1 MMNPQRFA
9 VAAVLSFSA
18 VYASERI
25 VWFAG
30 LGSAGAA
37 TNGAA
42 QVVDRLAP
50 QLAANVASTKTLP
63 VPAPASAPAATDKFD
78 VGTAELAAAAELLA
92 QVAIAPKA
100 QDKLPASDKQAAR
113 CRGRAERSGR
123 STARGS
129 AARRDR

>member
-1 MMNPQRFA
+1 MINPQRFA

-37 TNGAA
+37 THRAA
-42 QVVDRLAP
+42 DVVDRLAP

-63 VPAPASAPAATDKFD
+63 VATPALTVSMLSHPP
-78 VGTAELAAAAELLA
+78 LAAD
-92 QVAIAPKA
+92 PSH
-100 QDKLPASDKQAAR
+100 PWRRR
-113 CRGRAERSGR
+113 CVRETSV
-123 STARGS
+123 
-129 AARRDR
+129 RR